1 MRFVSILFFLILTV
15 QPLSLWAQQPSRSEL
30 ENRRAKLLKEISSTQ
45 QQLAATKK
53 DKSATMAQLK
63 ALNAKLEARQ
73 KLINTINSEIQNID
87 GSIKLSA
94 REIESLN
101 TNLTVL
107 RKSYA
112 QSIRYA
118 YKRRESQNMMA
129 FLFSAND
136 FNDAIRRMAY
146 LKKYREFRKNQAEKI
161 RITQERINHQI
172 GVLNSEKQQKGKLL
186 HVEEQQKTQIESES
200 KETNAIVVELR
211 GKEKELMQDIQTN
224 QKNAR
229 RLEASIKEM
238 IRKEIELARKKAAE
252 EARRKAAEELARKKA
267 AEEEARRIA
276 AAEAARKRAA
286 EEEAQRTAAQKQGNT
301 YNAGGQTVTLN
312 TGKTATPKPEP
323 SKPEPKAEEPAKS
336 TEPASYKLSL
346 TPEVQAVS
354 NNFAANR
361 GKLPWPVEKGFISGK
376 YGRQPHPLFP
386 KVTIEN
392 NGIDI
397 TTSAGAPV
405 RAVFGGVVTKIANID
420 GIMIMVS
427 HGEYFTIYTNLSSA
441 SVSVGDKIGSKQVIG
456 RAGQNSEGAD
466 MVNFQIWKVG
476 ANNNIFTVNPSE
488 WIAR

>member
-1 MRFVSILFFLILTV
+1 
-15 QPLSLWAQQPSRSEL
+15 
-30 ENRRAKLLKEISSTQ
+30 
-45 QQLAATKK
+45 
-53 DKSATMAQLK
+53 
-63 ALNAKLEARQ
+63 
-73 KLINTINSEIQNID
+73 
-87 GSIKLSA
+87 
-94 REIESLN
+94 
-101 TNLTVL
+101 
-107 RKSYA
+107 
-112 QSIRYA
+112 
-118 YKRRESQNMMA
+118 
-129 FLFSAND
+129 
-136 FNDAIRRMAY
+136 

-161 RITQERINHQI
+161 RKTQERINHQI

-200 KETNAIVVELR
+200 KETNAIVMELR
-211 GKEKELMQDIQTN
+211 GKEKELMKDIQAN

-238 IRKEIELARKKAAE
+238 IRKEIELARKKAEE

-286 EEEAQRTAAQKQGNT
+286 EEEAQRKAAAQNQGNT
-301 YNAGGQTVTLN
+301 YSSGGQTVTLN
-312 TGKTATPKPEP
+312 TGKTTAKPEP
-323 SKPEPKAEEPAKS
+323 PKPEPKAEEPAPTK
-336 TEPASYKLSL
+336 EPASYKLSL

-354 NNFAANR
+354 NNFAANK

-392 NGIDI
+392 NGVDI
-397 TTSAGAPV
+397 TTAAGAPV

-441 SVSVGDKIGSKQVIG
+441 SVSVGDKLSSKQVIG
-456 RAGQNSEGAD
+456 RAGQNSDGAD